1 MQVKTLLVSALV
13 LLQKVR
19 TVFCCTEYRRNLS
32 PLYLNPVQSLPHQ
45 KMYLNCECCITRF
58 LICYVH
64 LDECRPMFTLGA
76 DNYFIHCPVFSK
88 MQMVPQQLKS
98 LDGYVWIIVFWRK
111 STHRDKIILNNSNFC
126 FLNVIVCG
134 LLFFPDVI
142 VGRFAVFSV
151 RI

>member
-13 LLQKVR
+13 LLQKVCA
-19 TVFCCTEYRRNLS
+19 VFCCTEYCRNLS
-32 PLYLNPVQSLPHQ
+32 SLYLNPVQSLPHQ

-64 LDECRPMFTLGA
+64 LDECRAVFTLGA
-76 DNYFIHCPVFSK
+76 DNYFIDGAVFSK

-98 LDGYVWIIVFWRK
+98 LDNYVWIIVFRRK
-111 STHRDKIILNNSNFC
+111 PTHRDKIILNNSNFC